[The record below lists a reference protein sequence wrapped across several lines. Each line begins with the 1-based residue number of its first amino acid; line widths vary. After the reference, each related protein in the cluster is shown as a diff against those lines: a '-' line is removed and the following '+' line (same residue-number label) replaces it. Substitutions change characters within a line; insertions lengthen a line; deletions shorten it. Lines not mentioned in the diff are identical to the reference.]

1 MKQHI
6 KTIPCQ
12 NHFENTS
19 RTSPFLVVKYTLDYN
34 SDIDDRELI
43 DCLIEEAEA
52 QARRVNPHAANSTSN
67 QRSDDTL
74 IANNL
79 AGVLS
84 EYFWKVFLNRNSVI
98 VCSTS
103 FEDAANQIDLKI
115 IGSDKKIEVRSSFPR
130 NGLHFAICHPDYEF
144 DILGPYHNQSYKPG
158 EIKKHFYVRTL
169 FCFSSVVDI
178 IEKIKQDGFELY
190 LTGGATWSMMN
201 NRHYFIIKDLIP
213 DDVYGQ
219 TQKTNYRVVPFSR
232 ALDTFQID
240 ALITASAISSKE
252 SESR

>member
-1 MKQHI
+1 MKWLI
-6 KTIPCQ
+6 KSVPCKKYYK
-12 NHFENTS
+12 ETS
-19 RTSPFLVVKYTLDYN
+19 RTSPFLVVEYTLNYN
-34 SDIDDRELI
+34 SDTEDKVLI
-43 DCLIEEAEA
+43 DRLIVEAEA
-52 QARRVNPHAANSTSN
+52 QAHRVNPHAANSTSN

-84 EYFWKVFLNRNSVI
+84 EYFWKVFLNRNGEI
-98 VCSTS
+98 VSSTP

-115 IGSDKKIEVRSSFPR
+115 IGSGNKIEVRSSFPR
-130 NGLHFAICHPDYEF
+130 NGLIFAICHPTYEF

-158 EIKKHFYVRTL
+158 EIKKHFYLRTL

-178 IEKIKQDGFELY
+178 INCIKQDGFKLY
-190 LTGGATWSMMN
+190 LTGGATWSMMID
-201 NRHYFIIKDLIP
+201 RHYYIIKNLIP

-219 TQKTNYRVVPFSR
+219 TQRTNYRVVPFSR

-240 ALITASAISSKE
+240 ALITASAIASKE
-252 SESR
+252 